1 MTTDV
6 LVALI
11 TLAGSAVGT
20 FAGILVN
27 SKLTNYRLSQL
38 EKKVDQHNKVIDRVY
53 RLEEQESVMEEKIRD
68 SNHRIDGLEKKGV

>member
-1 MTTDV
+1 MTTEV

-27 SKLTNYRLSQL
+27 SKLTNHRLSQL